1 MKLKSILY
9 LIVGSLILSS
19 CNDDDATPKHFVG
32 EHFGGGVVFHTY
44 QDDGKQHGL
53 IVTVTDVSSGASW
66 GTYGVDVSGAKSLW
80 DGQSNTNAIIA
91 AGAATEDA
99 ALLCDNLI
107 VNEKADWYLPALDEL
122 NLLYD
127 ARFEV
132 NKTLSEIPGAQQ
144 LRFEK
149 YWSSTQT
156 TPELAWYF
164 NFDIG
169 GTYGTYHP
177 KNSPLY
183 VRAVRAF

>member
-1 MKLKSILY
+1 M
-9 LIVGSLILSS
+9 SS
-19 CNDDDATPKHFVG
+19 CSEDDAAPNHFVG
-32 EHFGGGVVFHTY
+32 EYFGGGVVFHIY
-44 QDDGKQHGL
+44 QDGGKQHGL
-53 IVTVTDVSSGASW
+53 IVTLTDISSGAPW
-66 GTYGVDVSGAKSLW
+66 GTYGVDVTGAKSLW
-80 DGQSNTNAIIA
+80 DGQSNTNAIIT
-91 AGAATEDA
+91 AGAITGDA

-107 VNEKADWYLPALDEL
+107 ENEKDDWYLPALDEL
-122 NLLYD
+122 NLLFD

-169 GTYGTYHP
+169 STYGTYNA
-177 KNSPLY
+177 KNSLQY
-183 VRAVRAF
+183 VRAVRGF